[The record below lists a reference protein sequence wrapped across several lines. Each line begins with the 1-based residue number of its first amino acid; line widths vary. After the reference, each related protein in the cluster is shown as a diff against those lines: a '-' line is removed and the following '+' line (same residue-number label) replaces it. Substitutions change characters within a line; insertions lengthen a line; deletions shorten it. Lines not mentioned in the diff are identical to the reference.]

1 MSVVHD
7 QAFGA
12 KTPTYATVLQLDR
25 KLRAFPVPPNLQV
38 AGFGNSCPS
47 ESRHHESVS
56 LILQRHI
63 VLAIREMNLLYLHRS
78 FFARALTDHPKDPLG
93 SPYGTSVIAAYRSAG
108 SLVALMRNLHTQL
121 KEPSERMWFL
131 WTHMFSCAIVLG
143 SVVTRCPS
151 MSLAPSALVQLDSAC
166 ELFSKAARGFRAQSV
181 LEIMI
186 ALQKKAHISLN
197 EFRRGKI
204 SPLSSRQLSNHSEP
218 VSPFEEDDELSTLGG
233 KTRLVAKK
241 DSFSPQSSPAVIDR
255 SPTSLNPVVPLPLA
269 TGSNQV
275 HPTVV
280 DYLKTFGHTA
290 GSHTNVP
297 TYGEASAFNTPIR
310 EHYETSGY
318 NDTPVQTQ
326 PMELVPGQ
334 FPNYFPVY
342 DYGMVH
348 ENGYPQMNGHMSA
361 RRESPE
367 ANTMQNTW
375 QDFVNSSGLSLSH

>member
-1 MSVVHD
+1 
-7 QAFGA
+7 
-12 KTPTYATVLQLDR
+12 
-25 KLRAFPVPPNLQV
+25 
-38 AGFGNSCPS
+38 
-47 ESRHHESVS
+47 
-56 LILQRHI
+56 
-63 VLAIREMNLLYLHRS
+63 
-78 FFARALTDHPKDPLG
+78 
-93 SPYGTSVIAAYRSAG
+93 
-108 SLVALMRNLHTQL
+108 
-121 KEPSERMWFL
+121 
-131 WTHMFSCAIVLG
+131 
-143 SVVTRCPS
+143 
-151 MSLAPSALVQLDSAC
+151 
-166 ELFSKAARGFRAQSV
+166 
-181 LEIMI
+181 MI
-186 ALQKKAHISLN
+186 TLQKKAHISLN
-197 EFRRGKI
+197 EFRRGKV
-204 SPLSSRQLSNHSEP
+204 SPLSRQLSNHSEP

-255 SPTSLNPVVPLPLA
+255 SPTSSNPVVPLPLT

-297 TYGEASAFNTPIR
+297 TYGEASAFSAPIR

-318 NDTPVQTQ
+318 NDSPVQTQ

-342 DYGMVH
+342 DYGMVP

-375 QDFVNSSGLSLSH
+375 QDFVNSSGLSLGH